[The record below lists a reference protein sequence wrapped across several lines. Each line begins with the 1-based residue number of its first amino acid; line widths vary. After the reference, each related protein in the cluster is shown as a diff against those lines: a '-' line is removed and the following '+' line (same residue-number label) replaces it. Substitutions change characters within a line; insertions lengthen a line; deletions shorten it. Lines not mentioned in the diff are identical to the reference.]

1 MDFIGNYKDGVNI
14 PKVYF
19 SKEKYE
25 KILEKLKIQKIDYI
39 QGIKLYGTFFIPFN
53 FSKYQFINLLSRN

>member
-25 KILEKLKIQKIDYI
+25 KVLKNLDIKKIDDI
-39 QGIKLYGTFFIPFN
+39 QGIKLYGNVFIPFN
-53 FSKYQFINLLSRN
+53 FSRYQFINLLGRN